1 MFSGHFPGRPIM
13 RGGILEAMAQISG
26 CWHSKPWAH
35 GLRMDATIYLVAW
48 TKRVRRPVVPGDKL
62 ELHSRLIA
70 KRAMMVKFE
79 CEALVDGD
87 LACSAQLSVV
97 EQIAEGKWHDP

>member
-1 MFSGHFPGRPIM
+1 
-13 RGGILEAMAQISG
+13 
-26 CWHSKPWAH
+26 
-35 GLRMDATIYLVAW
+35 MDKARFRKL
-48 TKRVRRPVVPGDKL
+48 VVPGDKL

-79 CEALVDGD
+79 CEAMVDGE

-97 EQIAEGKWHDP
+97 EQIVEAATGSAGQRHHDPSAKLEMA